1 MKKLLLICICAV
13 LVLGLFGCG
22 AGTVPDIEDV
32 LASDTPWYQPENELT
47 RAELNAAWGEPET
60 AETSRDVWNVDGKY
74 VAVSYDGDIAVS
86 IGRSYTMYAEIVE
99 ISGDLAIIEPA
110 PDQWERKSG
119 DRIFFSLS
127 WLPEGT
133 EAAVGT
139 KLCIEYDGLLME
151 TYPMQINKP
160 FRVETVK

>member
-60 AETSRDVWNVDGKY
+60 AEESRDVWTVDGKY
-74 VAVSYDGDIAVS
+74 VAVSYDGDLAVN
-86 IGRSYTMYAEIVE
+86 IGRSYTM
-99 ISGDLAIIEPA
+99 
-110 PDQWERKSG
+110 
-119 DRIFFSLS
+119 
-127 WLPEGT
+127 
-133 EAAVGT
+133 
-139 KLCIEYDGLLME
+139 
-151 TYPMQINKP
+151 
-160 FRVETVK
+160 

>member
-22 AGTVPDIEDV
+22 AGAVPDIEDV
-32 LASDTPWYQPENELT
+32 LASEEPWYQPENELT
-47 RAELNAAWGEPET
+47 RAELNNAWGEPET
-60 AETSRDVWNVDGKY
+60 SEDTRDIWNVNGKY
-74 VAVSYDGDIAVS
+74 VAVSYDGDVAVS
-86 IGRSYTMYAEIVE
+86 MGRSYTMYAGIVE

-110 PDQWERKSG
+110 EDQWERKSG

-127 WLPEGT
+127 WLPDGA

-151 TYPMQINKP
+151 TYPMQIHKP
-160 FRVETVK
+160 FHVEIVK